1 MLNQLTNEEPDTFV
15 TLTEIVCILLES
27 CEGGV
32 IWIIV
37 NLATWH
43 TCLRSVSGSLRSIS
57 GMRSSS
63 LNVLFYDTST
73 LR

>member
-37 NLATWH
+37 NLIT
-43 TCLRSVSGSLRSIS
+43 
-57 GMRSSS
+57 
-63 LNVLFYDTST
+63 LFHST
-73 LR
+73 I